1 MMNWMIIFMT
11 VEELILKLQ
20 RIKNKKNQVKI
31 DTPSSGYLLYRVIRD
46 VRVTETSN
54 SVVIYLERE

>member
-1 MMNWMIIFMT
+1 MT

-46 VRVTETSN
+46 VRITETSN